1 MQTSLGQKT
10 HRQVP
15 RRLHDRW
22 PRHSRRYEREAVKP
36 LHHDAL
42 RRRQSPAH
50 ETALRTAI
58 RSAALKR
65 KAPESNSPLGLRTS
79 EVAAAEVA
87 AVPTIPVNNASNSST
102 DPKALEAP
110 AYNEGFHHGSE
121 YQPAGTGRPATRPS
135 ASDECRPSARPSS
148 CGCDSRAALA
158 IRRPQHLLAD
168 RRKSM
173 TGAVSTHWT
182 PWP

>member
-50 ETALRTAI
+50 ETAFAH
-58 RSAALKR
+58 
-65 KAPESNSPLGLRTS
+65 SNSLRGVETQ
-79 EVAAAEVA
+79 
-87 AVPTIPVNNASNSST
+87 ST
-102 DPKALEAP
+102 RIELATRLKDLRSRRRRSRRRPNHPGEQHVEQQHRPQALEAP